1 MAGAYNQ
8 ESLERHFKQIN
19 ERLGAIEAQ
28 LSKLSGEV
36 GVPYDRPLAEVPQEV
51 VDLAQSGD
59 TMGAMKKYRELTGA
73 GAEEATKV
81 VSGL

>member
-19 ERLGAIEAQ
+19 ERLRAIEAQ
-28 LSKLSGEV
+28 VAALSENAGIAYEA
-36 GVPYDRPLAEVPQEV
+36 PMAEVPQEV
-51 VDLAQSGD
+51 VDLAEAGD

-73 GAEEATKV
+73 DADAAREV
-81 VSGL
+81 VGGL

>member
-1 MAGAYNQ
+1 MPGAYSQ

-19 ERLGAIEAQ
+19 ERLRAIEDQIA
-28 LSKLSGEV
+28 KLSGEA
-36 GVPYDRPLAEVPQEV
+36 GIGYEAPLAEVPQEV
-51 VDLAQSGD
+51 VDLAEAGD

-73 GAEEATKV
+73 GAEQATQV

>member
-1 MAGAYNQ
+1 M
-8 ESLERHFKQIN
+8 
-19 ERLGAIEAQ
+19 
-28 LSKLSGEV
+28 
-36 GVPYDRPLAEVPQEV
+36 AEVPQEV

-73 GAEEATKV
+73 GAEQATKV

>member
-1 MAGAYNQ
+1 MPGAYSQ

-36 GVPYDRPLAEVPQEV
+36 DIPYEAPMAEVPQEV
-51 VDLAQSGD
+51 VDLAQAGD
-59 TMGAMKKYRELTGA
+59 TMGAMKKYRELTGG
-73 GAEEATKV
+73 GAEEATRV